1 MDWAGEKVLVIGGSG
16 FLGAN
21 LIRFLVGEKCVP
33 ARNIRSFSD
42 RASRALNDLLGLD
55 VRSGDIL
62 DPAGVAEACKGRT
75 LVFHAA
81 GSTTF
86 DPRSRERQWYVNV
99 EGTRNV
105 LEAVASSASI
115 RRLCYTS
122 TVNVLGCPWPEGSIG
137 TESCDPYASRPKLH
151 SFANPAEALA
161 LADAV
166 HHGGARR
173 GWWKRLRI
181 AYFDSKL
188 AAQELVNRAALEQGL
203 DVVSVLPGTFFG
215 PSDEFPAPRLFLT
228 GVMEN
233 RIPGVP
239 RGGLPLAH
247 VHDVAR
253 GHALAVE
260 KGRPGATY
268 ILGGFQEDNR
278 RYADMMRIISE
289 VVSEKEPGRKI
300 RYRFRE
306 IPAPGAWSAAALAEA
321 WAGIVGQPPVVTR
334 QAIRASRRALFY
346 SSARAE
352 GELGYRAAKSFREAV
367 GAMYDS
373 LRRAVTDEVAPLR
386 GAAP

>member
-62 DPAGVAEACKGRT
+62 DPAGVAEACTGRT

-151 SFANPAEALA
+151 SFASPAEALA

-203 DVVSVLPGTFFG
+203 DVVSVLPG
-215 PSDEFPAPRLFLT
+215 
-228 GVMEN
+228 
-233 RIPGVP
+233 
-239 RGGLPLAH
+239 H
-247 VHDVAR
+247 VLR
-253 GHALAVE
+253 
-260 KGRPGATY
+260 
-268 ILGGFQEDNR
+268 
-278 RYADMMRIISE
+278 
-289 VVSEKEPGRKI
+289 
-300 RYRFRE
+300 
-306 IPAPGAWSAAALAEA
+306 
-321 WAGIVGQPPVVTR
+321 
-334 QAIRASRRALFY
+334 
-346 SSARAE
+346 
-352 GELGYRAAKSFREAV
+352 
-367 GAMYDS
+367 S
-373 LRRAVTDEVAPLR
+373 LRRVSRPEALSHGRNGEQDPGCSAGRTAPCSR
-386 GAAP
+386 S

>member
-1 MDWAGEKVLVIGGSG
+1 MDWASEKVLVIGGSG

-21 LIRFLVGEKCVP
+21 LIHFLVGEKCVP
-33 ARNIRSFSD
+33 AGNIRSFSD
-42 RASRALNDLLGLD
+42 WASRALDDLSGLD

-62 DPAGVAEACKGRT
+62 DPAGVAEACTGCT

-86 DPRSRERQWYVNV
+86 DPRLKERQWHVNV

-122 TVNVLGCPWPEGSIG
+122 TVNVLGCPWPEGSLG
-137 TESCDPYASRPKLH
+137 TEETCDPYASRPKLH
-151 SFANPAEALA
+151 SFASAAEALA

-166 HHGGARR
+166 HRGRARR
-173 GWWKRLRI
+173 GWWKSLRI
-181 AYFDSKL
+181 GYFDSKL
-188 AAQELVNRAALEQGL
+188 AAQELVNRAAREQGL
-203 DVVSVLPGTFFG
+203 DVVSVLPVTFFG
-215 PSDEFPAPRLFLT
+215 PSDELPGPRLFLT
-228 GVMEN
+228 GVLEN

-247 VHDVAR
+247 VHDIAR

-260 KGRPGATY
+260 KGRPGAAY
-268 ILGGFQEDNR
+268 ILGGREEDNR

-300 RYRFRE
+300 RHRFRE
-306 IPAPGAWSAAALAEA
+306 IPAPGAWLAAALAEA
-321 WAGIVGQPPVVTR
+321 WAGIRGQPPALTR
-334 QAIRASRRALFY
+334 QAVRASGHALFY

-352 GELGYRAAKSFREAV
+352 RELGYRAAKSFRQAV

-373 LRRAVTDEVAPLR
+373 MRPRGARSFARRAP
-386 GAAP
+386 